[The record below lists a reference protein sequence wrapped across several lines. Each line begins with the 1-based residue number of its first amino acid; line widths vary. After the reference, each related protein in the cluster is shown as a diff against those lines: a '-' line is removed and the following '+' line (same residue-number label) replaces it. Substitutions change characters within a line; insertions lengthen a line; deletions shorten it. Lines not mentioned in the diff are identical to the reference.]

1 MKVSGNEKFTF
12 IALILL
18 ILLLWCQLLYGSA
31 GTITEITGK
40 TRITRGD
47 QFITGELKTGIESMD
62 KVETLD
68 SKTGITFIDDTHVT
82 VGEHSKLVIDD
93 FVFDPKSSSGKL
105 GIKASFGTVR
115 YLSGRIAHNKSSNVN
130 VITPT
135 ASIAVRG
142 TDFSMSVDESGKSL
156 IILLPTKVGNE
167 YVVGKIDVTTLAGT
181 VTLDK
186 AFQGTTAATVN
197 MLPSKPVIFKMD
209 TDSVGNNLI
218 LAVPTHEQTPEEKAM
233 QKAALD
239 LLEQEQEVSNLY
251 AQARA
256 KESKGDKFVFVDD
269 QANKKLEGGE
279 KGNKLKITVAKGENV
294 TVNYYYVGGSSTA
307 KNGTGTGVTINIT
320 QK

>member
-1 MKVSGNEKFTF
+1 MKLSGNEKFTF

-18 ILLLWCQLLYGSA
+18 ILLMWCQLLYGSA

-40 TRITRGD
+40 TRITRGN
-47 QFITGELKTGIESMD
+47 QFIIGELKTGIESMD

-167 YVVGKIDVTTLAGT
+167 YIVGKIDVTTLAGT

-186 AFQGTTAATVN
+186 AFQGTTATSVN
-197 MLPSKPVIFKMD
+197 MIPSKPVIFKMD
-209 TDSVGNNLI
+209 TGSVGNNLI
-218 LAVPTHEQTPEEKAM
+218 LSPPAHEQTADERAAI
-233 QKAALD
+233 KAALD
-239 LLEQEQEVSNLY
+239 LLQQEQEVSNLY

-256 KESKGDKFVFVDD
+256 KENKGDKFVFVDD

-279 KGNKLKITVAKGENV
+279 KGNKLKITVAKGENC
-294 TVNYYYVGGSSTA
+294 TVNYFYVGGSSTA

>member
-1 MKVSGNEKFTF
+1 MKLSGNEKFTF

-82 VGEHSKLVIDD
+82 VGEHSKLLVDD
-93 FVFDPKSSSGKL
+93 FVYDPKSSSGKL

-256 KESKGDKFVFVDD
+256 KENKEDKFVFVDD

-279 KGNKLKITVAKGENV
+279 KGNKLKITVAKGENC
-294 TVNYYYVGGSSTA
+294 TVNYFYVGGSSTA
-307 KNGTGTGVTINIT
+307 KNGTGAGVTINIT

>member
-1 MKVSGNEKFTF
+1 MKLN
-12 IALILL
+12 IALII
-18 ILLLWCQLLYGSA
+18 ILSILTHNVIFGSA
-31 GTITEITGK
+31 GQITEITGP
-40 TRITRGD
+40 TQITRGSD
-47 QFITGELKTGIESMD
+47 KILAVLKTGIESND
-62 KVETLD
+62 RIETLN
-68 SKTGITFIDDTHVT
+68 SKTEITFIDDTHVT
-82 VGEHSKLVIDD
+82 VGEHSKLLVDD
-93 FVFDPKSSSGKL
+93 FVYDPKSSSGKL

-256 KESKGDKFVFVDD
+256 KENKEDKFVFVDD

>member
-1 MKVSGNEKFTF
+1 MKLSGNEKFTF

-233 QKAALD
+233 EKAALD

-256 KESKGDKFVFVDD
+256 KENKEDKFVFVDD

>member
-1 MKVSGNEKFTF
+1 MKLN
-12 IALILL
+12 IALII
-18 ILLLWCQLLYGSA
+18 ILSILTHNVIFGSA
-31 GTITEITGK
+31 GQITEITGP
-40 TRITRGD
+40 TQITRGSD
-47 QFITGELKTGIESMD
+47 KILAVLKTGIESND
-62 KVETLD
+62 RIETLN
-68 SKTGITFIDDTHVT
+68 SKTEITFIDDTHVT
-82 VGEHSKLVIDD
+82 VGEHSKLLVDD

-209 TDSVGNNLI
+209 TGSVGNNLI

-256 KESKGDKFVFVDD
+256 KENKEDKFVFVDD

-279 KGNKLKITVAKGENV
+279 KGNKLKITVAKGENC
-294 TVNYYYVGGSSTA
+294 TVNYFYAGGSSTA

>member
-1 MKVSGNEKFTF
+1 MKLSGNEKFTF

-18 ILLLWCQLLYGSA
+18 ILLLWGQLLYGSA

-256 KESKGDKFVFVDD
+256 KENKEDKFVFVDD

-279 KGNKLKITVAKGENV
+279 KGNKLKITVAKGENC
-294 TVNYYYVGGSSTA
+294 TVNYFYAGGSSTA

>member
-1 MKVSGNEKFTF
+1 MKLN
-12 IALILL
+12 IALII
-18 ILLLWCQLLYGSA
+18 ILSILTHNVIFGSA
-31 GTITEITGK
+31 GQITEITGP
-40 TRITRGD
+40 TQITRGSD
-47 QFITGELKTGIESMD
+47 KILAVLKTGIESND
-62 KVETLD
+62 RIETLN
-68 SKTGITFIDDTHVT
+68 SKTEITFIDDTHVT
-82 VGEHSKLVIDD
+82 VGEHSKLLVDD
-93 FVFDPKSSSGKL
+93 FVYDPKSSSGKL

-209 TDSVGNNLI
+209 TGSVGNNLI

-256 KESKGDKFVFVDD
+256 KENKGDKFVFVDD

-279 KGNKLKITVAKGENV
+279 KGNKLKITVAKGENC
-294 TVNYYYVGGSSTA
+294 TVNYFYAGGSSTA

>member
-1 MKVSGNEKFTF
+1 MKLN
-12 IALILL
+12 IALII
-18 ILLLWCQLLYGSA
+18 ILSILTHNVIFGSA
-31 GTITEITGK
+31 GQITEITGP
-40 TRITRGD
+40 TQITRGSD
-47 QFITGELKTGIESMD
+47 KILAVLKTGIESND
-62 KVETLD
+62 RIETLN
-68 SKTGITFIDDTHVT
+68 SKTEITFIDDTHVT
-82 VGEHSKLVIDD
+82 VGEHSKLLVDD
-93 FVFDPKSSSGKL
+93 FVYDPKSSSGKL

-209 TDSVGNNLI
+209 TGSVGNNLI

-256 KESKGDKFVFVDD
+256 KENKGDKFVFVDD